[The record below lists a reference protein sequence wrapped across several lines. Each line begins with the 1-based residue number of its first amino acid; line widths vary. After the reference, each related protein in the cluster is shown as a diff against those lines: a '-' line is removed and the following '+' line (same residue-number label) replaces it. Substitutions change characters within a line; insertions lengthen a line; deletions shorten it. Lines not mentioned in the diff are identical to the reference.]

1 MIHNIS
7 TSPSSLEK
15 KEKSKDEKAS
25 APEKEQDGPENTTTE
40 AMDLFGRIKQL
51 VMWQKKTVPSED
63 ATVSDI
69 TAEENTELAKEKE
82 SEVIDEHD
90 DAGKTKEKRKQNGAE
105 YGTIM
110 HRAFEL
116 YLANR
121 KANNPTDEKALES
134 FVVQAILEI
143 KTDKDAFE
151 NYYQPIRE
159 NLECFVKEFESRYQ
173 GAQTA
178 METPIFCVFD
188 DKDDM
193 MKLIKSNL
201 EDSEKASKAYF
212 SGYSDL
218 IVFMEDKPACII
230 DYKSD
235 RKRYTDEKR
244 TVREDDK
251 TYESRLIEKY
261 KPQQEAYAK
270 CFNSLMG
277 NVEQKMTLYTANAG
291 DVFWIEKKY

>member
-1 MIHNIS
+1 
-7 TSPSSLEK
+7 
-15 KEKSKDEKAS
+15 
-25 APEKEQDGPENTTTE
+25 
-40 AMDLFGRIKQL
+40 
-51 VMWQKKTVPSED
+51 
-63 ATVSDI
+63 
-69 TAEENTELAKEKE
+69 
-82 SEVIDEHD
+82 
-90 DAGKTKEKRKQNGAE
+90 
-105 YGTIM
+105 M

-201 EDSEKASKAYF
+201 EDSEK
-212 SGYSDL
+212 
-218 IVFMEDKPACII
+218 
-230 DYKSD
+230 SD

-261 KPQQEAYAK
+261 EPQQEAYAK